1 LHLLFN
7 KITKMKRFIGIAA
20 LTIFVSLAG
29 HNAMAQ
35 TFKFGHVNSD
45 QLIQALPEYD
55 SANVKLKKFQ
65 QELINALELMSVEL
79 NNKSDAYN
87 KESKNLTDLVKK
99 TKEQELVDMNKRIQD
114 FQTNAQQQL
123 QDKQVEFFQP
133 VYAKVD
139 KAIKDVGKENG
150 FLYIFDVAKGAL
162 LYFDETKS
170 TNVMA
175 LAKAK
180 LGLK

>member
-1 LHLLFN
+1 
-7 KITKMKRFIGIAA
+7 MKRFIGIAA

-35 TFKFGHVNSD
+35 TMKFGHVNSD
-45 QLIQALPEYD
+45 ELIQALPEFD
-55 SANVKLKKFQ
+55 TANVKLEKFRKG
-65 QELINALELMSVEL
+65 LINELELMSVEL
-79 NNKSDAYN
+79 NNKNDSYT
-87 KESKNLTDLVKK
+87 KESKNLSDLVKK
-99 TKEQELVDMNKRIQD
+99 AKEQEIVDMQKRMQD
-114 FQTNAQQQL
+114 FQAGAQQQL
-123 QDKQVEFFQP
+123 QDKQVELFQP
-133 VYAKVD
+133 VYARVD

-150 FLYIFDVAKGAL
+150 FMYVFDVAKGAL

-170 TNVMA
+170 TNIMA